1 MSRTTVFRISVTLAA
16 LLSIAWLDPFK
27 DAVSS
32 GNDEYDMKK
41 YNNAKR
47 YYEKAEKYA
56 PGDSDRKKLSF
67 NTGDADYMLES
78 FDNALTGFQE
88 AVQSGDREVQKKAFF
103 NAGNA
108 YLKMGK
114 YREAI
119 NSYINALK
127 IDPGYEPA
135 KKNIEYV
142 LKKMSE
148 QDKDKKDKDGNNKD
162 NKKDQDKKKDP
173 GSNKDQKRGQSRD
186 SRRGQNQMSREQVQN
201 ILRALQKSQVRREQ
215 GPSDERRHL
224 EKNW

>member
-78 FDNALTGFQE
+78 FDNADRVRGGR
-88 AVQSGDREVQKKAFF
+88 QSGTARCRKR
-103 NAGNA
+103 
-108 YLKMGK
+108 YSSM
-114 YREAI
+114 
-119 NSYINALK
+119 
-127 IDPGYEPA
+127 PA
-135 KKNIEYV
+135 T
-142 LKKMSE
+142 
-148 QDKDKKDKDGNNKD
+148 
-162 NKKDQDKKKDP
+162 P
-173 GSNKDQKRGQSRD
+173 T
-186 SRRGQNQMSREQVQN
+186 
-201 ILRALQKSQVRREQ
+201 
-215 GPSDERRHL
+215 
-224 EKNW
+224 

>member
-56 PGDSDRKKLSF
+56 PGESDRKKLSF

-173 GSNKDQKRGQSRD
+173 GSNKDQKRSQSRD
-186 SRRGQNQMSREQVQN
+186 PRRGQNQMSREQVQN

-215 GPSDERRHL
+215 GPGDERRHL